1 MRPEAEASGTWIM
14 AGEERALAMQAR
26 SRFFAALRMTD
37 RKTRAKAT
45 AKEEADSF
53 ASLRNDSQKSKDNGN
68 SNGEADSQRE

>member
-1 MRPEAEASGTWIM
+1 
-14 AGEERALAMQAR
+14 
-26 SRFFAALRMTD
+26 MTD
-37 RKTRAKAT
+37 RKARAT

>member
-1 MRPEAEASGTWIM
+1 M
-14 AGEERALAMQAR
+14 AGEERALALQAR

-37 RKTRAKAT
+37 RKARAT

>member
-1 MRPEAEASGTWIM
+1 
-14 AGEERALAMQAR
+14 MQAR

-37 RKTRAKAT
+37 RKTRAT